1 LSWYCKQKKHYT
13 IVEKIATVY
22 IVQWRHKEG
31 KFGTTLTMTNN
42 MEKMGQCVKKGRG
55 GENMA
60 VREYGD
66 VRENRAGW
74 FENMARVV

>member
-1 LSWYCKQKKHYT
+1 
-13 IVEKIATVY
+13 
-22 IVQWRHKEG
+22 
-31 KFGTTLTMTNN
+31 
-42 MEKMGQCVKKGRG
+42 MGQCVKKGRG